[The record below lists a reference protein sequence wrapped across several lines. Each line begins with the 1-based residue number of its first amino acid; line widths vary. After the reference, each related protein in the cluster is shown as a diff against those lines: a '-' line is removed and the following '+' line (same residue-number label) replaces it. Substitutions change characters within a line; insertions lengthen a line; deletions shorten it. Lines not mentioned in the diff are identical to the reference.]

1 MPLIFQDQIVSDDLH
16 AHPDRLFLF
25 GDNELRRGRGG
36 QADSLSW
43 TYKCRRRRDK
53 AQRRTVN
60 DSAYWTDADYDRI
73 TAIIDHDL
81 APAFDHIRLG
91 GTVACPS
98 AGLGTG
104 RAELPSRAPEFFA
117 YLRQSIIRLKRLGDT
132 VTSTRRIPRVLNKR
146 DIRGPLP
153 PNTRYCGRP
162 SPLETRSSSDETE
175 PATKCATNTKR
186 GCRHNRN

>member
-1 MPLIFQDQIVSDDLH
+1 MPLIFQHQIVSDDLR

-36 QADSLSW
+36 QAAA
-43 TYKCRRRRDK
+43 CRGHTNAVGVATKRAPDRE
-53 AQRRTVN
+53 
-60 DSAYWTDADYDRI
+60 DSAHWTDADYDRI

-91 GTVACPS
+91 GTVVCPS

-104 RAELPSRAPEFFA
+104 RAGLPSRAPRAFA

-132 VTSTRRIPRVLNKR
+132 AVSARAGPTVQQLATQSNGRATGKASGACRRASMDLTRALADMR
-146 DIRGPLP
+146 
-153 PNTRYCGRP
+153 
-162 SPLETRSSSDETE
+162 RSS
-175 PATKCATNTKR
+175 
-186 GCRHNRN
+186 

>member
-1 MPLIFQDQIVSDDLH
+1 MPLIFQDRIVSDDLH

-36 QADSLSW
+36 QAAA
-43 TYKCRRRRDK
+43 CRGHTNAVGVATMRAPDRE
-53 AQRRTVN
+53 

-73 TAIIDHDL
+73 TTVIDHDL

-91 GTVACPS
+91 GTVVCPS

-104 RAELPSRAPEFFA
+104 RAELPSRAPRVFA

-132 VTSTRRIPRVLNKR
+132 VPPRGASRACSTNVTFADCCRRTPATAAGPRR
-146 DIRGPLP
+146 
-153 PNTRYCGRP
+153 
-162 SPLETRSSSDETE
+162 SETRSSSDATE
-175 PATKCATNTKR
+175 PATRCATNTKR